1 MSRCG
6 GNCGNHR
13 CPRSAWVLSSRRP
26 VHGGAPALAPLGIA
40 SVDPMLPTELST
52 IGALS
57 NDKRAHSHPQA
68 LALHRGGPTLVTHAW
83 RACCLIRLVS
93 SVTWL

>member
-6 GNCGNHR
+6 GNCGKPPLPEVN
-13 CPRSAWVLSSRRP
+13 AAFVVLEPCARMGP
-26 VHGGAPALAPLGIA
+26 APGPLGIA
-40 SVDPMLPTELST
+40 SVDPRLPTELST
-52 IGALS
+52 TGALS
-57 NDKRAHSHPQA
+57 NDKSAHSHPQRFS
-68 LALHRGGPTLVTHAW
+68 LNRGAPTLATHAW